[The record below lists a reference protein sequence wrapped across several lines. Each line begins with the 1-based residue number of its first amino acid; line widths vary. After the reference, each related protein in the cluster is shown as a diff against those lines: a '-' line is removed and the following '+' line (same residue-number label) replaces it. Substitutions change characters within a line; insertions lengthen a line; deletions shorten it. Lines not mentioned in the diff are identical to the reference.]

1 MKKQD
6 ILERNFH
13 LCNENQDGELTEDEV
28 SNLSLQLE
36 EPMLNQSYYPN
47 KEALSKLE
55 SLYRK
60 GTHLMGEKLSLFYLK
75 ELKTELSGFFF
86 LPFPWLM
93 RHIAQVNPLEQGAHS
108 RISGD
113 VRGELYL
120 RFPAETGS
128 KLVRLGMKTWGFK
141 RVFFT
146 RRVQESILTETMNL
160 LINTFWATLQE
171 RVPIQWTLTPPVPV
185 ASISKSL
192 KLASK
197 IYSSDHSVLWAE
209 ISVQP
214 DLKMELIFIPTEDAL
229 DSFLLNLQA

>member
-1 MKKQD
+1 MKKQEF
-6 ILERNFH
+6 LERYFQKSR
-13 LCNENQDGELTEDEV
+13 EFEGGEFTEDEV
-28 SNLSLQLE
+28 RNLALQLE
-36 EPMLNQSYYPN
+36 ESMLQEQLYYPN
-47 KEALSKLE
+47 KEALAKLE

-60 GTHLMGEKLSLFYLK
+60 GTHVMGEKLSLFYLR
-75 ELKTELSGFFF
+75 ELRAELSGFFF

-93 RHIAQVNPLEQGAHS
+93 RQIEEADPVEQGAHS

-113 VRGELYL
+113 IRGELYL

-128 KLVRLGMKTWGFK
+128 KLIRLGMKSWGF
-141 RVFFT
+141 
-146 RRVQESILTETMNL
+146 RRVLFTKKIQESILTETMNL

-171 RVPIQWTLTPPVPV
+171 RIPIHWALTPPVPV

-214 DLKMELIFIPTEDAL
+214 DLKMDLIFIPMENAL
-229 DSFLLNLQA
+229 SSFLLSL

>member
-1 MKKQD
+1 MP
-6 ILERNFH
+6 
-13 LCNENQDGELTEDEV
+13 
-28 SNLSLQLE
+28 LQLE
-36 EPMLNQSYYPN
+36 EPMLNQLYYPN

-60 GTHLMGEKLSLFYLK
+60 GTRLIGEKLSLFYLK
-75 ELKTELSGFFF
+75 ELKTELSGFSF

-93 RHIAQVNPLEQGAHS
+93 RHIEQVNPLEQGAHS
-108 RISGD
+108 RISGN

-229 DSFLLNLQA
+229 NSFLLNLQA